1 MLQQIP
7 DVNWIDYGI
16 LALIGIS
23 ILMGIIRGFV
33 REAMSLITWITAII
47 LTVLYFQPLSEM
59 FSSRISMVGFRYIL
73 AIAIIALSTLII
85 GGIISH
91 LIARLIKFTG
101 FGATDRFVGVLFG
114 FARGAVVVAAGIML
128 VLPTPLVKDK
138 LWQESMFIPRIQPLS
153 VWMHS
158 KIPDDLIKKFN
169 FGDVNLNN
177 FAKSDKNN

>member
-1 MLQQIP
+1 MLQQVP

-16 LALIGIS
+16 LALIGFS

-33 REAMSLITWITAII
+33 REAMSLITWITA
-47 LTVLYFQPLSEM
+47 LLLGVLYFEPLSET
-59 FSSRISMVGFRYIL
+59 FTKISMVGLRLIL
-73 AIAIIALSTLII
+73 AFAIIVLTTLIV

-114 FARGAVVVAAGIML
+114 FVRGAVVVAAGIML

-138 LWQESMFIPRIQPLS
+138 LWQQSILVPRIEPLS
-153 VWMHS
+153 VWMRS
-158 KIPDDLIKKFN
+158 KIPDDLLKKFN
-169 FGDVNLNN
+169 LGDVNLSNLTN
-177 FAKSDKNN
+177 AKPEKQ